1 MKIRSTKQKGTE
13 PNALDQFVG
22 YSRKSYRQFS
32 DYVAFREGDPIWML
46 AYKILLQFIGFVFM
60 LLLSPFL
67 IIGLII
73 AIAAVL

>member
-1 MKIRSTKQKGTE
+1 MKIRSTKSEDAG

-32 DYVAFREGDPIWML
+32 DYVAFREGDPLWML
-46 AYKILLQFIGFVFM
+46 AYKILLQLIGFAFM